1 VNLAALDL
9 NLLVALDALLAE
21 ARVGQ
26 AGRRIGLSQPATSH
40 ALGRLRDLFGDPLL
54 VRVGT
59 RMELTPRAQ
68 ALRGPVA
75 RALDQVRG
83 LFSAETFAPATS
95 ARRFLLMMPDLV
107 VETLMPPLL
116 ARVSAEAPQVR
127 LDIVPWRDPATLSDE
142 LARSLDI
149 AICCTASAL
158 TGFHRQ
164 RLYTD
169 TDVLAVRRGHPIGAG
184 LARMPRF
191 LAARHVAVIGT
202 DRPADY
208 IDVWL
213 RDQGIERRIALTVPS
228 YLQALRVAAQTDL
241 VAFVPSRLVAALR
254 GPLALQ
260 GIRPPVD
267 PGVDVQV
274 MAFPRRAH
282 ADPAS
287 IWLRTLIAEIADRLP
302 HALGLEARP
311 TRAAQRSEKLARA
324 AARRGRTQLQ
334 RDGIR
339 ARDVPGRSR

>member
-1 VNLAALDL
+1 VNLAAL
-9 NLLVALDALLAE
+9 LAE
-21 ARVGQ
+21 AHVGQ

-40 ALGRLRDLFGDPLL
+40 ALARLRDLFGDPLL
-54 VRVGT
+54 VRVGP

-83 LFSAETFAPATS
+83 LFSAEAFDPATS

-116 ARVSAEAPQVR
+116 ARVSVEAPQVR

-149 AICCTASAL
+149 AICCTADVL

-169 TDVLAVRRGHPIGAG
+169 TDVLAVRRGHPIGAR
-184 LARMPRF
+184 LTRMPRF

-202 DRPADY
+202 DRAADY
-208 IDVWL
+208 IDAWL
-213 RDQGIERRIALTVPS
+213 RDHGIERRIALTVPS

-260 GIRPPVD
+260 VVRPPLD
-267 PGVDVQV
+267 PGIDIQV

-287 IWLRTLIAEIADRLP
+287 VWLRTLIAEIADRLP
-302 HALGLEARP
+302 RALGL
-311 TRAAQRSEKLARA
+311 AAQRLPATRRPASA
-324 AARRGRTQLQ
+324 AHG
-334 RDGIR
+334 R
-339 ARDVPGRSR
+339 ARG

>member
-1 VNLAALDL
+1 MNRAVNLAALDL

-21 ARVGQ
+21 THVGR

-40 ALGRLRDLFGDPLL
+40 ALGRLRELFGDPLL
-54 VRVGT
+54 VRVGS
-59 RMELTPRAQ
+59 RMELTPRAH
-68 ALRGPVA
+68 ALRGAVA
-75 RALDQVRG
+75 RALEQVRG
-83 LFSAETFAPATS
+83 LFLAEPFDPATS

-107 VETLMPPLL
+107 VETVMPSLL
-116 ARVSAEAPQVR
+116 ARISAEAPQVR
-127 LDIVPWRDPATLSDE
+127 LDVVPWRDPAMLSDE
-142 LARSLDI
+142 LARSLDL
-149 AICCTASAL
+149 AICCTADVLA
-158 TGFHRQ
+158 GFHRQ

-169 TDVLAVRRGHPIGAG
+169 TDVLAVRRGHPVGAR
-184 LARMPRF
+184 LARLRHF

-202 DRPADY
+202 DRAADY
-208 IDVWL
+208 IDAWL
-213 RDQGIERRIALTVPS
+213 REQDIERRIALTVPS

-260 GIRPPVD
+260 VIRPPLD

-302 HALGLEARP
+302 QAIGLAAP
-311 TRAAQRSEKLARA
+311 AGYTRRDAARA
-324 AARRGRTQLQ
+324 RR
-334 RDGIR
+334 
-339 ARDVPGRSR
+339 

>member
-1 VNLAALDL
+1 MHLAALDL

-21 ARVGQ
+21 AHVGH

-40 ALGRLRDLFGDPLL
+40 ALARLRELFGDPLL
-54 VRVGT
+54 VRVGS
-59 RMELTPRAQ
+59 RMELTPRAH
-68 ALRGPVA
+68 ALREPMT

-83 LFSAETFAPATS
+83 LFSAQQFDPETS

-107 VETLMPPLL
+107 VETLIPSLL
-116 ARVSAEAPQVR
+116 ARVSAEAPEVR
-127 LDIVPWRDPATLSDE
+127 LDVVPWRDPATLSDE
-142 LARSLDI
+142 LARSLDV
-149 AICCTASAL
+149 AICCTADVL

-169 TDVLAVRRGHPIGAG
+169 TDVLAVRRGHPVGAR
-184 LARMPRF
+184 LAHMRHF

-202 DRPADY
+202 DRTTDY
-208 IDVWL
+208 IDAWL

-260 GIRPPVD
+260 VLRPPLD

-302 HALGLEARP
+302 RALELK
-311 TRAAQRSEKLARA
+311 TRR
-324 AARRGRTQLQ
+324 
-334 RDGIR
+334 
-339 ARDVPGRSR
+339 

>member
-21 ARVGQ
+21 THVGR

-40 ALGRLRDLFGDPLL
+40 ALARLRELFGDPLL
-54 VRVGT
+54 VRVGS
-59 RMELTPRAQ
+59 RMELTPRAH
-68 ALRGPVA
+68 ALCGPVA
-75 RALDQVRG
+75 RALEQIRG
-83 LFSAETFAPATS
+83 LFSAEVFDPATS
-95 ARRFLLMMPDLV
+95 ARRFALMMPDLV

-142 LARSLDI
+142 LTRSLDVT
-149 AICCTASAL
+149 ICCTADAL

-169 TDVLAVRRGHPIGAG
+169 TDVLAVRRGHRVGAR
-184 LARMPRF
+184 LARMSHF
-191 LAARHVAVIGT
+191 LAAHHVAVIGT
-202 DRPADY
+202 DRAADY
-208 IDVWL
+208 IDIWL
-213 RDQGIERRIALTVPS
+213 RDHGVERRIALTVPS
-228 YLQALRVAAQTDL
+228 YLQALRVTAQTDL

-254 GPLALQ
+254 GPLALEVV
-260 GIRPPVD
+260 RPPLD

-287 IWLRTLIAEIADRLP
+287 IWLRTLIAEIAEQLP
-302 HALGLEARP
+302 QALGLEVR
-311 TRAAQRSEKLARA
+311 
-324 AARRGRTQLQ
+324 
-334 RDGIR
+334 
-339 ARDVPGRSR
+339 RSRAHRRVVAPMRDRTRS

>member
-1 VNLAALDL
+1 VHLAALDL

-21 ARVGQ
+21 AHVGH

-40 ALGRLRDLFGDPLL
+40 ALARLRELFGDPLL
-54 VRVGT
+54 VRVGS
-59 RMELTPRAQ
+59 RMELTPRAH
-68 ALRGPVA
+68 ALREPMT

-83 LFSAETFAPATS
+83 LFSAETFDPETS

-107 VETLMPPLL
+107 VETLIPSLL

-127 LDIVPWRDPATLSDE
+127 LDVVPWRDPATLSDE
-142 LARSLDI
+142 MARSLDV
-149 AICCTASAL
+149 AICCTADVL

-169 TDVLAVRRGHPIGAG
+169 TDVLAVRRGHPVGAR
-184 LARMPRF
+184 LARMSHF

-202 DRPADY
+202 DRTADY
-208 IDVWL
+208 IDAWL

-260 GIRPPVD
+260 VLRPPLD

-302 HALGLEARP
+302 RALGLEPRRMTAGRR
-311 TRAAQRSEKLARA
+311 TRTS
-324 AARRGRTQLQ
+324 
-334 RDGIR
+334 
-339 ARDVPGRSR
+339 

>member
-21 ARVGQ
+21 AHVGQ

-40 ALGRLRDLFGDPLL
+40 ALARLRELFGDPLL
-54 VRVGT
+54 VRAGS
-59 RMELTPRAQ
+59 RMELTPRAH

-75 RALDQVRG
+75 RALEQIRG
-83 LFSAETFAPATS
+83 LFSAEAFDPATS

-116 ARVSAEAPQVR
+116 TRVSAEAPQVR

-149 AICCTASAL
+149 AICCTADVL

-164 RLYTD
+164 RLYSD

-202 DRPADY
+202 DRAADY
-208 IDVWL
+208 IDAWL

-254 GPLALQ
+254 GPLDLQ
-260 GIRPPVD
+260 VVRPPLD

-282 ADPAS
+282 TDPAS
-287 IWLRTLIAEIADRLP
+287 IWLRTLIAEIAEQLP
-302 HALGLEARP
+302 RALGLEVR
-311 TRAAQRSEKLARA
+311 RSPGPRRRVAPMRDR
-324 AARRGRTQLQ
+324 ARR
-334 RDGIR
+334 
-339 ARDVPGRSR
+339 

>member
-1 VNLAALDL
+1 MNLAALDL

-21 ARVGQ
+21 AHVGQ

-40 ALGRLRDLFGDPLL
+40 ALARLRDLFGDPLL
-54 VRVGT
+54 VRVGS

-68 ALRGPVA
+68 ALRGPVT

-83 LFSAETFAPATS
+83 LFSAEPFDPATS

-116 ARVSAEAPQVR
+116 TRVSAEAPQVR
-127 LDIVPWRDPATLSDE
+127 LDIVPWRDPATLGDD

-149 AICCTASAL
+149 AICCTADVL

-164 RLYTD
+164 RLYSD

-184 LARMPRF
+184 LARMARF

-202 DRPADY
+202 DRTADF

-260 GIRPPVD
+260 VIRPPLD
-267 PGVDVQV
+267 PGIDVQV

-287 IWLRTLIAEIADRLP
+287 IWLRTLIAEIAHRLP
-302 HALGLEARP
+302 EALGLEARRRP
-311 TRAAQRSEKLARA
+311 SSRRPAI
-324 AARRGRTQLQ
+324 AAR
-334 RDGIR
+334 DR
-339 ARDVPGRSR
+339 ARS